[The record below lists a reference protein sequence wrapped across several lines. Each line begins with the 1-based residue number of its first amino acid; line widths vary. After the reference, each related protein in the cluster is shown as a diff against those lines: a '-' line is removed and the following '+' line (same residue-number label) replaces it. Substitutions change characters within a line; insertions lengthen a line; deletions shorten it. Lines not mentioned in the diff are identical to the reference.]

1 MKHFKQ
7 KKIAL
12 VNDITGFGRCSIAV
26 ALPIISALKVQC
38 CFLPTAILSNHT
50 GFNNFFFEDYTPKMR
65 EYISN
70 WEKINLS
77 FDGICTGFLG
87 SSEQIDIVMEFLEK
101 FKTKDNLTIIDPVM
115 GDYGKLYCTYTDEMC
130 SKMQHLVKFADV
142 LTPNLTELCRLLD
155 INYPSNTPTHEELYS
170 LCKNLSQR
178 GPSKIV
184 ITGLQRNDYIEN
196 FIFEKNKPYN
206 IVKVKKVGVDRSGT
220 GDVFTSIVSASLV
233 KNEDFTSSV
242 QKAADFISKA
252 LTYAEK
258 INLPN
263 NYGLCFE
270 EFLTELK

>member
-263 NYGLCFE
+263 NYGVCFE

>member
-196 FIFEKNKPYN
+196 FIFENNKPYN

-263 NYGLCFE
+263 NYGVCFE